1 MSKLLHLDILTPYRK
16 YLSKD
21 VTFLRVYND
30 DAVLGILPGHAPII
44 TTIKISEMM
53 FKDERGEEYTFAVG
67 GGLLSIKDNVATLM
81 VNTIESEDE
90 IDLPR
95 AEAALARAQ
104 QRLEEKLENLD
115 VKRAQLALLR
125 ATVRINVKK

>member
-1 MSKLLHLDILTPYRK
+1 MSTLHLDILTPYRK

-30 DAVLGILPGHAPII
+30 DAVLGILPGHADII
-44 TTIKISEMM
+44 TSIKISEMM
-53 FKDERGEEYTFAVG
+53 FKDERGEEFKFAVG

-81 VNTIESEDE
+81 VNSIESQDE

-95 AEAALARAQ
+95 AEAAKQRALH
-104 QRLEEKLENLD
+104 RLEEKLENLD
-115 VKRAQLALLR
+115 VERAQLALLR
-125 ATVRINVKK
+125 ATVRISIKK

>member
-1 MSKLLHLDILTPYRK
+1 MSTFHLDILTPYRK

-44 TTIKISEMM
+44 TSIRISEMM
-53 FKDERGEEYTFAVG
+53 YKDEQGKEYNYAVG

-81 VNTIESEDE
+81 VNTIESSEE

-95 AEAALARAQ
+95 AEAAKQRALR
-104 QRLEEKLENLD
+104 RLEEKLDNLD
-115 VKRAQLALLR
+115 VERAELALLR
-125 ATVRINVKK
+125 ATVRISIKK